1 MGLAGEVRGG
11 GGGYT
16 IHTSGGGYK
25 TKYTEEGGGDRNFTQ
40 YRQTYLLEIYVIY
53 SILFYFIC
61 LCLLHTQTSTKSI
74 PRVCFSKR

>member
-11 GGGYT
+11 GGYT
-16 IHTSGGGYK
+16 IHTGGGGYK

-74 PRVCFSKR
+74 PRVCF